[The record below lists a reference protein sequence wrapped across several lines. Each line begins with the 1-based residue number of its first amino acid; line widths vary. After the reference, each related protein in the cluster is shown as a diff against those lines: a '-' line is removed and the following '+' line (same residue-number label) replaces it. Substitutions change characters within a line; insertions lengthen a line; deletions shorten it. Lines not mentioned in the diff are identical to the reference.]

1 VPSASREPA
10 AASLGILAGGGALPR
25 LVATAARA
33 GGRAVFVLAFEGE
46 ADPESVRD
54 LPHAWVRLGAAGE
67 AIRLLR
73 AAGVSEVVLAGRIR
87 RPSLADLRPDWR
99 AARLF
104 ARIGFRALGDDG
116 LLRAV
121 IGVLEEE
128 GFRVVGA
135 DSLVD
140 GLLAP
145 AGVLGRHRP
154 DEAAERDIARGRA
167 VAAGLGLLDVGQAVA
182 VQDGIVLAVEAVE
195 GTDAMLARAG
205 CLRRAGP
212 GGVLVK
218 QRKPGQERRVDLPTV
233 GVETVR
239 NAAGAGLRGIAVEA
253 GGTLVMDLAATV
265 EAADAAGLFLL
276 GFAAEP

>member
-1 VPSASREPA
+1 MPSASREPA

-33 GGRAVFVLAFEGE
+33 EGRAVFVLAFEGE

-218 QRKPGQERRVDLPTV
+218 QRKPGQERRVDLPTI

-253 GGTLVMDLAATV
+253 GGTLVMDLATTV

>member
-1 VPSASREPA
+1 MPSASREPA

-33 GGRAVFVLAFEGE
+33 EGRAVFVLAFEGE
-46 ADPESVRD
+46 ADPELVRD